1 MQKPTPSILV
11 ARSTLLTVLSLSI
24 CVAAYGEPTDGV
36 ISECLA
42 TMPAVLGEQVPKSER
57 YVVGAALSDD
67 AELDYCELHS
77 KITDNK
83 QVVGYWQ
90 SGKLL
95 ALKELDYKS
104 GLNRPKVVQ
113 KDFRT
118 GEYRQAQVRG
128 DTLVMFYKEGKRLDN
143 WLNINDD
150 FPKPD
155 AVEKAAKQ
163 KQVVDAGFDYFVREN
178 WTPLKAGA
186 ELNFYFASPVHETN
200 IRLRAKF
207 SASKCGESS
216 ALCVVVEP
224 ANGLLRLFAGELV
237 LSYSEDKK
245 LMSFKG
251 VTNIADAD
259 GKSKSREIIYQYFD
273 EWCR

>member
-1 MQKPTPSILV
+1 METQLSKCFTPRALPLAAV
-11 ARSTLLTVLSLSI
+11 ALSI
-24 CVAAYGEPTDGV
+24 CATAHGETSNGV

-42 TMPAVLGEQVPKSER
+42 SMPEVLVERIPEGER
-57 YVVGAALSDD
+57 HVVGAALSDG
-67 AELDYCELHS
+67 ANPDYCELHS
-77 KITDNK
+77 KITDGE

-90 SGKLL
+90 VGRLL
-95 ALKELDYKS
+95 ALKELNYKS
-104 GLNRPKVVQ
+104 GLNRPEVVQ

-118 GEYRQAQVRG
+118 GEYREARVRG

-143 WLNINDD
+143 WLNVNED

-155 AVEKAAKQ
+155 AVEKAVKQ
-163 KQVVDAGFDYFVREN
+163 KQVVDAGFDYFVRQN
-178 WTPLKAGA
+178 WAPLKSGS

-200 IRLRAKF
+200 IRLRARF
-207 SASKCGESS
+207 SASKCSESS

-273 EWCR
+273 K